1 MMMMLVM
8 MSMLVMM
15 MILMVTMMMSMMV
28 MVMIPHAHDLGH
40 VQLQPHVRG
49 GVRVHGGAG

>member
-1 MMMMLVM
+1 MMMLVM
-8 MSMLVMM
+8 VMM
-15 MILMVTMMMSMMV
+15 MVMMMSMSMSMLV

-49 GVRVHGGAG
+49 GVHVHGDAVEIVT